1 MQSPRIASPRR
12 AGDGCGAL
20 DHIGIAYRPFIGL
33 LRPHRA
39 ADDQRQALE
48 AELFREKS
56 MLCAHVITDAPSGK
70 FPIPDGAGVLCGEV
84 ERPFP
89 I

>member
-1 MQSPRIASPRR
+1 METISRR
-12 AGDGCGAL
+12 AGDGRGAL
-20 DHIGIAYRPFIGL
+20 DHIGIAYHPFIGL

-39 ADDQRQALE
+39 ANDQRQALQ

-56 MLCAHVITDAPSGK
+56 MLCAHVITDAHIRE
-70 FPIPDGAGVLCGEV
+70 IPHPGRRRGVVRRG
-84 ERPFP
+84 RKPFP